1 MPSQQLRRPCFAV
14 FFMLVGLGALSV
26 STVIAPVPTQA
37 AKAKWTAKKKASPPT
52 TKLKPGA
59 FSPDLLAGKWKW
71 VKSTATVRFKDGTDA
86 VSDIAPVPGSILTF
100 TRTKSG
106 AGQVLGDFAGQDYQ
120 GNPMSGLW
128 VLEDRILRLF
138 YYGAEGA
145 SIIRSVTTLT
155 SARLALTGNDGQVAE
170 PLKRYATGGPK
181 DAVGGSAY
189 DELIRVK

>member
-1 MPSQQLRRPCFAV
+1 
-14 FFMLVGLGALSV
+14 MLVGLGVV
-26 STVIAPVPTQA
+26 SVPTVLAPLSADA
-37 AKAKWTAKKKASPPT
+37 AKAKSTTKKAATPPT

-59 FSPDLLAGKWKW
+59 FSPGLLAGKWKW
-71 VKSTATVRFKDGTDA
+71 VKSIATVRFKDGTDA

-100 TRTKSG
+100 TRTKSS

-128 VLEDRILRLF
+128 VLEDRVLRLF
-138 YYGAEGA
+138 FYGAEGA
-145 SIIRSVTTLT
+145 SIIRSVSTLT
-155 SARLALTGNDGQVAE
+155 SGRLALTGNDQQVAE
-170 PLKRYATGGPK
+170 PLKRFATGGPK